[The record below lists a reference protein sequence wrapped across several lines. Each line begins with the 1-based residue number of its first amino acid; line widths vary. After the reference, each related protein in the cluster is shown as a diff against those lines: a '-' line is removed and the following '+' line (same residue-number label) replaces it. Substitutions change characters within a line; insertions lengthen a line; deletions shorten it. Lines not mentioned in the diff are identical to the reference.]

1 MIVLDASAAVDW
13 LLQTSAGRG
22 IEKRIYSRN
31 ETLHAPH
38 LLDLEVTQVLRRLAL
53 QGVVPVHRADEAVRD
68 FLDLR
73 ITRYPHLVLHH
84 ESGNCVT
91 IFLLTM
97 LLTLCLPKN
106 SEPHWSHGMVDSL
119 PLQAMRQPS
128 SSSDPTNRITHP
140 QIVDTDIGGI
150 RALLTAVISEQAP
163 LSEVFRPWREGL
175 TLWPV
180 GLTAVS
186 HSDPAPRLHQPAT
199 P

>member
-1 MIVLDASAAVDW
+1 MRLPQWTGFFRHLRGGASKSEFIRVTKRYTRLTSWISRLRKCYGVSHCKEWSRYIVLTRRSAIFWIFA
-13 LLQTSAGRG
+13 LPG
-22 IEKRIYSRN
+22 ILISCSC
-31 ETLHAPH
+31 
-38 LLDLEVTQVLRRLAL
+38 
-53 QGVVPVHRADEAVRD
+53 
-68 FLDLR
+68 
-73 ITRYPHLVLHH
+73 H